1 MVWAGPNGQRGKR
14 QPGPIMQDDG
24 SVLNNFGGGPVP
36 NIMRLDPGSHPV
48 LYGTGGPQ
56 QTLPDPDVWSNLQD
70 GGLQHGGGLR
80 PAPVAPAPVA
90 PAPIQTPLWPP
101 PGWSS
106 SRNQITGLEPW
117 GYEGWEGTALDD
129 PTQLPEPIQGDWGLS
144 FRPGDVE
151 GAYQGYRDWAIS
163 QGQDPLPEDR
173 FNDAQYIEAFGAIPD
188 EERTRYG
195 ADPEAWQQAG
205 YTFGLDPQDTANRN
219 WALDYNIYNPQGEQT
234 PWALSG
240 QNPYGMFPW
249 IDSPSPPQPPPPQP
263 PPRPECGDGEVWNP
277 IYEQCMPQCGDGEV
291 WDPVTQQCVSS
302 DLPTGTTP
310 TPQQACEAGGGVWNG
325 FECEQDVS
333 GTSPSGIVRP
343 THELPPG
350 WEGAID
356 PTYDAPFAPPEYLEQ
371 TTVPVG
377 EDPLS
382 QLTTANLASLLTTGG
397 VAPTPLAGNIEQT
410 LQDVLL
416 SRGAGAEAVSPMG
429 QAAIGQLENILE
441 AQGHTARTGLG
452 QSTAEG
458 LQDIITQRGAAPT
471 PQVGQDVT
479 QHLQEIIARHG
490 AAAAPQ
496 VGQDVTQQ
504 IQNLLATGGALPSD
518 PQREAIGI
526 EAARSP
532 LDILRRAQ
540 LSQGQAALASQG
552 LVGSGAGQEFGQR
565 LEERLAPMYT
575 QAAQNL
581 ELQRREREQDRY
593 SQAMTLGAQQA
604 QAQTQARDAR
614 YSQALAMGAEQAQQQ
629 TQARD
634 TRLSAAMAQA
644 QAMSGDEAA
653 ARQNQFLTAITQAT
667 GISREQ
673 AQLRENR
680 LQNAMSLATGMSEEQ
695 SRNIL
700 ATAAT
705 VNARQQMLGDMA
717 LQSLDRNM
725 AWNQFLANY
734 GLDRAKTL
742 EAMQTG
748 RIQAIMPILEMYMRA
763 AQQAGVGYALGDD

>member
-24 SVLNNFGGGPVP
+24 SVLNDFGGWEPERGQ
-36 NIMRLDPGSHPV
+36 
-48 LYGTGGPQ
+48 TGGNPG
-56 QTLPDPDVWSNLQD
+56 WNLQD

-80 PAPVAPAPVA
+80 PAPVAPDPVA
-90 PAPIQTPLWPP
+90 PPTT
-101 PGWSS
+101 PGWSGS
-106 SRNQITGLEPW
+106 SNQITGLEPW

-129 PTQLPEPIQGDWGLS
+129 PTQLPEPIQGGWDVN
-144 FRPGDVE
+144 FRPTDVE
-151 GAYQGYRDWAIS
+151 GAYEGYRDWAIS

-173 FNDAQYIEAFGAIPD
+173 FNDAQYVQAFGAIPD
-188 EERTRYG
+188 EERTLYG

-205 YTFGLDPQDTANRN
+205 YTFGLDPQDTANQN

-240 QNPYGMFPW
+240 QNPYEMFPW
-249 IDSPSPPQPPPPQP
+249 IDNPPPTSCPPGHTWDSTAFQCVPITATPPPQPPPPQP
-263 PPRPECGDGEVWNP
+263 PPT
-277 IYEQCMPQCGDGEV
+277 PQCGDGEV
-291 WDPVTQQCVSS
+291 WDPITQRCVDSQ
-302 DLPTGTTP
+302 LPTDTTP
-310 TPQQACEAGGGVWNG
+310 TPQQTCEASGGVWNG

-333 GTSPSGIVRP
+333 GNSPSGIVRP
-343 THELPPG
+343 THQLPPG

-356 PTYDAPFAPPEYLEQ
+356 PTYDIPFMPPEYAEQ
-371 TTVPVG
+371 ATVPVG

-397 VAPTPLAGNIEQT
+397 AAPTPLAGNIEQT

-429 QAAIGQLENILE
+429 QAAIGQLENILQ
-441 AQGHTARTGLG
+441 AQGQTARTGLG
-452 QSTAEG
+452 QATAGG
-458 LQDIITQRGAAPT
+458 LEDIIAQRGAAP
-471 PQVGQDVT
+471 
-479 QHLQEIIARHG
+479 
-490 AAAAPQ
+490 APQ

-518 PQREAIGI
+518 PQREAMEI

-581 ELQRREREQDRY
+581 ELQRRQREQDRY
-593 SQAMTLGAQQA
+593 SQALTLGAQQA
-604 QAQTQARDAR
+604 QAQTQARD
-614 YSQALAMGAEQAQQQ
+614 
-629 TQARD
+629 
-634 TRLSAAMAQA
+634 TRLSSAMAQA

-680 LQNAMSLATGMSEEQ
+680 LQTAMGLATGMSEEQ

-717 LQSLDRNM
+717 IQSLDRNM

-748 RIQAIMPILEMYMRA
+748 RIQAIMPMLEMYMRA